1 MAHAMPTA
9 IPSWINVLL
18 LNEIR
23 DVLSGAQIK
32 EKEQFDT
39 QWFAQH
45 NTVDGIVEERSII
58 LEDAK
63 AYRTQ
68 IGGLYDAKERAL

>member
-1 MAHAMPTA
+1 MAHAMLTA

-32 EKEQFDT
+32 EKELFHT

-45 NTVDGIVEERSII
+45 NTADGIVKERGII

-63 AYRTQ
+63 EYRTR
-68 IGGLYDAKERAL
+68 IAGS